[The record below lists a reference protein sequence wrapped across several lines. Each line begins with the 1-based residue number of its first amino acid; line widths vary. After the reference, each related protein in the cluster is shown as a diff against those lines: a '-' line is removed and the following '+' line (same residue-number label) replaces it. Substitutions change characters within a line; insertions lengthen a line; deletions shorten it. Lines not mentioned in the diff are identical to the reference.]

1 MVERSI
7 ASPMVDRAGSA
18 TGESAPAAAVGA
30 PTVVGRGLRL
40 AVALF
45 PLIVLV
51 LTLGAGPGQSLL
63 AMIALPVVA
72 ALFAL
77 FLLRAIQHYHHSLC
91 ALENAVADL
100 AEGDLETVTSLP
112 RTAPA
117 TGTLE
122 QLSQRLADFLYA
134 SRACV
139 AGGEAGSRELHLPG
153 AFGSGVEAVR
163 EGVAHLTSDRE
174 EARCDRLRAR
184 LHHRNT
190 SALLANLQG
199 NQADL
204 DAITEAVRNGSN
216 TARETADLA
225 EQSQK
230 DVSELTDQLS
240 DLSSR
245 ARTTAEAAT
254 NLSSDSEA
262 VDRAMELIAGI
273 ADQTNLLALNAA
285 IEAARAG
292 DSGRGFAVVAGEV
305 RTLAERTKEA
315 TGEIR
320 EHVERFRASVST
332 IHDASHAAASGTD
345 EVTERVASFRER
357 FQDFALG
364 ATQTR
369 EILNQAED
377 RAFASLVKVDHLLY
391 KQHAY
396 RVLAEENEAS
406 RRAVEVDHTACRLGQ
421 WYYEGEG
428 RAHFAH
434 TRAFAELEEPHRR
447 VHAGFRQAL
456 EQATEGGDEDDHDAI
471 LRAVDAAEEASSA
484 VMVTLDRM
492 VEQDRPEQG

>member
-7 ASPMVDRAGSA
+7 ASPMVNREGSA

-45 PLIVLV
+45 PLIVLA

-77 FLLRAIQHYHHSLC
+77 LLLRAIQHYHHSLC

-122 QLSQRLADFLYA
+122 QLSQRLADFLDA
-134 SRACV
+134 SRAC

-163 EGVAHLTSDRE
+163 EGVAHLTSDQE

-204 DAITEAVRNGSN
+204 GAITEAVRNGRN

-240 DLSSR
+240 DLSAR

-292 DSGRGFAVVAGEV
+292 DSGRGFAVVAGEI

-320 EHVERFRASVST
+320 ENVERFRASVST

-345 EVTERVASFRER
+345 EVAGRVASFRER

-369 EILNQAED
+369 ETLNQAED

-391 KQHAY
+391 KQRAY
-396 RVLAEENEAS
+396 YVLAEEDEAS

-428 RAHFAH
+428 REHFSH
-434 TRAFAELEEPHRR
+434 TPAFADLEEPHRR

-456 EQATEGGDEDDHDAI
+456 EQATEGGDDDDHDAI
-471 LRAVDAAEEASSA
+471 LRAVDAAEEASSV
-484 VMVTLDRM
+484 VMGTLDRM